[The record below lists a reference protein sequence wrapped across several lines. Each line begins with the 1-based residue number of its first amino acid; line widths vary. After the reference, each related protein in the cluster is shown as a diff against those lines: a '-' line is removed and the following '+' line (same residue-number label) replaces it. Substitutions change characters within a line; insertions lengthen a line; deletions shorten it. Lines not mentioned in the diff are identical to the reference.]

1 MWSCAGCKASGFARR
16 NRFERKQGCVMNET
30 ILAIDPGTTESA
42 YVEYTEGRLGIFDK
56 IPNMELLRNIGLWQM
71 DADPRFGLMA
81 IEMPACY
88 GMAVGKS
95 VFETCRWVGIFQHAF
110 GVTSTHLVY
119 RKSRNHENGVD
130 SVAMH
135 LCKNNR
141 AKDPNVRQAI
151 LDRYEP
157 TGGGRTPQIGTKS
170 QPGPLYG
177 VSGDV
182 WSALAVAITFDET
195 FIRCRNT

>member
-1 MWSCAGCKASGFARR
+1 
-16 NRFERKQGCVMNET
+16 MNET

-42 YVEYTEGRLGIFDK
+42 YIFYQAGKLIGFDK
-56 IPNMELLRNIGLWQM
+56 VCNEAMLAIIANTRGGSTE
-71 DADPRFGLMA
+71 LMA

-95 VFETCRWVGIFQHAF
+95 VFETCRWVGIFQQAF
-110 GVTSTHLVY
+110 GLSKTHLVY

-130 SVAMH
+130 SVAMC

-141 AKDPNVRQAI
+141 AKDSNVRQAI
-151 LDRYEP
+151 LDRYP
-157 TGGGRTPQIGTKS
+157 STGGGKTPQVGTKK
-170 QPGPLYG
+170 QPGPLFG

-182 WSALAVAITFDET
+182 WSALAVAITFDAT
-195 FIRCRNT
+195 FNRCRNAEAT